1 MSTTT
6 TAEIAGMTADTLLAR
21 LKDPIRLRR
30 FLGLGGRDEDLFAAY
45 RRIETLDQWPV
56 EFAAI
61 AESYERAGDAIDEP
75 AVKVANW
82 LTATTYF
89 HLASLGMFYDNDQRI
104 ELYRSVVRAYR
115 KAAPLLPDP
124 AEVVDYT
131 FNDVPFSGYL
141 RRPHGVGE
149 APVVILLRGQDA
161 VREVEL
167 HTISDILLQRGLAT
181 FAIDIAGQG
190 ESRFHGMRMP
200 DDLVESFGAA
210 VNYLEAAPGIDAERL
225 ALLGQSFGGH
235 LAPWIASEEKRVRAC
250 VSLGGFYA
258 VLDMDRPPLVR
269 HNFMLNMN
277 GDAEFAR
284 QREPLFTLDGR
295 IENLTCPFYAANGSQ
310 DRVVPPA
317 QSVKLYERAVN
328 SQARRLKLYEGLPHC
343 AYYDNRTIL
352 FDLADWILE
361 FLRPETQRS
370 LDVEAA

>member
-6 TAEIAGMTADTLLAR
+6 TAEIAGMTKDTLLAR

-30 FLGLGGRDEDLFAAY
+30 FLGLGARDEDLFAAY
-45 RRIETLDQWPV
+45 RRIETLDRWPT

-61 AESYERAGDAIDEP
+61 ASAYETVGDAVEEP
-75 AVKVANW
+75 LVKVANW

-89 HLASLGMFYDNDQRI
+89 HLASLGMFYDNDERI
-104 ELYRSVVRAYR
+104 GLYRSVVRAYR

-124 AEVVDYT
+124 AEIAEYT
-131 FNDVPFSGYL
+131 FKDVPFTGYL
-141 RRPHGVGE
+141 RKPHGVDN

-167 HTISDILLQRGLAT
+167 HTISDIMLQRGLAT

-210 VNYLEAAPGIDAERL
+210 VDYLAAAPGINADKL

-258 VLDMDRPPLVR
+258 LLDRDRPPLVR

-284 QREPLFTLDGR
+284 QREPLFTLDGK

-310 DRVVPPA
+310 DRVVPPS
-317 QSVKLYERAVN
+317 QSVKLYEHAVN
-328 SQARRLKLYEGLPHC
+328 SQARRLKLFEGLPHC

-352 FDLADWILE
+352 FELADWILE
-361 FLRPETQRS
+361 ILCPAQQRS
-370 LDVEAA
+370 RDAEAA